1 MTEEERLLS
10 AGTIFAGDYRIVRP
24 LAEGG
29 MGAVYVVEQLSTG
42 SQRALKVIREEL
54 LKDAKTRERFQQE
67 CRVSARIQSDHVVQ
81 VLAAGVDPTS
91 QLPFMVM
98 ELLQGETLLQQ
109 VQMNGPVDVVSA
121 MELFE
126 QLCHALGAAHSL
138 GVIHRDLKPE
148 NVFLAK
154 SRRARAG
161 TMVKVLD
168 FGVAKVLAES
178 RTSATSAIGTP
189 SWMAPEQTEIRTVVS
204 PATDLWA
211 VGLLAFYAL
220 TGKYYW
226 RACNDDHANV
236 TALMRELL
244 FEPLPLATTRASEYG
259 VQQLLPQRFNEFFAR
274 CVTRRP
280 ADRFQTAAE
289 AETALL
295 ASLETNPASVAF
307 QRTTTVTDG
316 MPPLEGPGLT
326 VLGERVGQATG
337 PSFEGDR
344 LSLDGAAPKGATV
357 LSTSGP
363 PMVVAAARPVPRQV
377 AAQPAYV
384 ARPAVQ
390 PPRSVPR
397 PKKTHPGVYAAVG
410 AGALVAL
417 FGVIKLAGGSNG
429 EGKDEGSAE
438 EDARIPLPGKSSSK
452 KPSPSATGTT
462 TAPREAARVACSH
475 EPARIFFA
483 DDFRDSELA
492 WKLDPPWEIG
502 AARIS
507 KGASSGLPD
516 PKEDHYGTVGGMI
529 AGASIGGNYRPV
541 AGVKALTTP
550 AMDTSDATRIVL
562 QYYRWLN
569 CDDPRFAPH
578 SVEVS
583 RDDGVTWANVW
594 KSNTTVIERAWSLQL
609 HDLSKYASSRMRVR
623 FAYQVIDASSYS
635 ASGWNLD
642 DVVVASSECF

>member
-1 MTEEERLLS
+1 MTEEARLLS

-42 SQRALKVIREEL
+42 SQRAIKVIREEL
-54 LKDAKTRERFQQE
+54 LRDTKTRERFQQE

-109 VQMNGPVDVVSA
+109 VQMNGPLDVVSA

-126 QLCHALGAAHSL
+126 QLCHALGAAHTL

-154 SRRARAG
+154 SRRARGG

-168 FGVAKVLAES
+168 FGVAKVLAEA

-189 SWMAPEQTEIRTVVS
+189 SWMAPEQTEVRTVVS

-220 TGKYYW
+220 TGKYFW

-244 FEPLPLATTRASEYG
+244 FEPIPAATTRAAEYG
-259 VQQLLPQRFNEFFAR
+259 VQHLLPERFNEVFAR

-280 ADRFQTAAE
+280 GDRFQTAAE
-289 AETALL
+289 VETALL
-295 ASLETNPASVAF
+295 ASLETNPASVGF

-316 MPPLEGPGLT
+316 MPSMDAPGLT
-326 VLGERVGQATG
+326 QLAERVAP
-337 PSFEGDR
+337 PSGMERFPLERDR
-344 LSLDGAAPKGATV
+344 LSLDGSAPKGATV

-363 PMVVAAARPVPRQV
+363 IAAVSLPRAPVPRHAPQPHAV
-377 AAQPAYV
+377 A
-384 ARPAVQ
+384 
-390 PPRSVPR
+390 PRSVPR

-417 FGVIKLAGGSNG
+417 VGVVKLTSGSKS
-429 EGKDEGSAE
+429 EGQDQGSAE
-438 EDARIPLPGKSSSK
+438 EDARIPLPSRSSVK
-452 KPSPSATGTT
+452 KASAGALGTT
-462 TAPREAARVACSH
+462 TASREPPRVACSH

-483 DDFRDSELA
+483 DDFRDSTLP
-492 WKLDPPWEIG
+492 WKMDPPWEIG
-502 AARIS
+502 GAKAS
-507 KGASSGLPD
+507 KGGSAGLPD
-516 PKEDHYGTVGGMI
+516 PDKDHYGSFGGMI
-529 AGASIGGNYRPV
+529 AGVAIGGNYRPV
-541 AGVKALTTP
+541 AGAKTFTSP

-569 CDDPRFAPH
+569 CDHPSFAPH
-578 SVEVS
+578 AVEVS
-583 RDDGVTWANVW
+583 KDDGVSWVNVW
-594 KSNTTVIERAWSLQL
+594 KSTSTVIDRTWSLQM